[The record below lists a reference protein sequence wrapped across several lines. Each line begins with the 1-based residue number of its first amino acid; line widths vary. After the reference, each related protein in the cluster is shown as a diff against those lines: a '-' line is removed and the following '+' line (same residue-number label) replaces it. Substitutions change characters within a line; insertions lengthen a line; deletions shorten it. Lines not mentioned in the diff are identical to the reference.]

1 MEINDLLPAD
11 SDKKQLGY
19 DLKDDLVCFMQNDP
33 QFYRKEYFP
42 VMHKFKEYVESGK
55 SVHPRAF
62 EGLVKKAYES
72 YQSTFKVEG
81 LESTLEKDMCEGICN
96 TLHEQETKNV
106 EDGRYDEN

>member
-11 SDKKQLGY
+11 SEKKQLGY

-42 VMHKFKEYVESGK
+42 IMHKFKEYVESGR

-72 YQSTFKVEG
+72 YQNTFKVEG
-81 LESTLEKDMCEGICN
+81 LEQDLEKEMCEAICEA
-96 TLHEQETKNV
+96 LHEQETKSI
-106 EDGRYDEN
+106 EDGHYDEK